1 MGVGEIQRRREGGET
16 GRFHALGPEKEGKWR
31 LCYVI
36 PRQGLEPG
44 QRPQAVYPLTT
55 SIWPPSSCPSTQAH
69 TVRSELE
76 EGSKTRTE
84 PVARLGPPSLVQK
97 GRSEPTSPQKSGE
110 NAGAAQEQGHLA

>member
-16 GRFHALGPEKEGKWR
+16 GKFQALGPEKEGKWR
-31 LCYVI
+31 LCYVR
-36 PRQGLEPG
+36 PRQGLGPG
-44 QRPQAVYPLTT
+44 QRLQAVYPLNT

-76 EGSKTRTE
+76 EGSKTSTE
-84 PVARLGPPSLVQK
+84 PVAGLGPPSLVQK
-97 GRSEPTSPQKSGE
+97 GRSEPMSPQKSRE

>member
-16 GRFHALGPEKEGKWR
+16 GKFHALGPEKEGKWR

-36 PRQGLEPG
+36 PGQGVGPG

-84 PVARLGPPSLVQK
+84 PVARLDLLPWYRK
-97 GRSEPTSPQKSGE
+97 GGLNPCHPRSPGKMQVLPRSRAT
-110 NAGAAQEQGHLA
+110 